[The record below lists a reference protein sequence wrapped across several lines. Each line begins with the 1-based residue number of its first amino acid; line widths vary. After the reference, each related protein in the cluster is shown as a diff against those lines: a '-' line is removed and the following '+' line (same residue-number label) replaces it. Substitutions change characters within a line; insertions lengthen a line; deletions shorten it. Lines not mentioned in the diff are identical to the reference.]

1 MRATSQVE
9 LVLHPRSP
17 RGRIRSVGFS
27 SRGWLVAQILVG
39 SYLLLLVAGLVAA
52 PAAISKQLAERDYA
66 ARVAR
71 RQQLGERLLALVGRL
86 EALHRQGEMLAERL
100 ERLRR
105 VYGLVELAEPQTMPY
120 PYAPSEI
127 PPTIF
132 GATIAHGN
140 RLETELR
147 EGLGRADAALAELAD
162 YERANPDAVKTTPA
176 RTPIGSGDYVTTSS
190 FGSRRSPYTRAM
202 EFHAGLDLAAP
213 VGTPI
218 VAPAEGVVVFAGFI
232 EASRRSGW
240 WRLGRT
246 VVLRHGDRFRTVYGH
261 CGEIKVRS
269 GERVKAGAL
278 IASVGDTGWTTAPHL
293 HFEIR
298 RHVGSEWLAV
308 DPRDYLLDRAEAGA
322 TLPRAAL
329 PAPAPA
335 PEPLPR
341 AFLR

>member
-1 MRATSQVE
+1 MSSAAPIE
-9 LVLHPRSP
+9 LVLHPRDP
-17 RGRIRSVGFS
+17 RGRIRSVRLA
-27 SRGWLVAQILVG
+27 RGGRIAVQVVAGI
-39 SYLLLLVAGLVAA
+39 YALLLVAGLLAA

-71 RQQLGERLLALVGRL
+71 RQQLGERLVALVGRL
-86 EALHRQGEMLAERL
+86 EELHRQGDTLVDRL

-105 VYGLVELAEPQTMPY
+105 VYGLGEAAEPHAPPY
-120 PYAPSEI
+120 PYAQSEV

-140 RLETELR
+140 RLESELR
-147 EGLGRADAALAELAD
+147 DRLERAEVALAELVAF
-162 YERANPDAVKTTPA
+162 EQANPDAVTTTPA

-202 EFHAGLDLAAP
+202 EFHAGIDLAAP

-218 VAPAEGVVVFAGFI
+218 VAPADGTVVFAGTI
-232 EASRRSGW
+232 EADRRSGW

-261 CGEIKVRS
+261 CAEIRVRP
-269 GERVKAGAL
+269 GERVRAGAV
-278 IASVGDTGWTTAPHL
+278 IAAVGETGWTTAPHL

-298 RHVGSEWLAV
+298 RRVDSEWLAV
-308 DPRDYLLDRAEAGA
+308 DPRDYLLDRAESGTPPPRA
-322 TLPRAAL
+322 TLPAL
-329 PAPAPA
+329 VAE